1 MSNERK
7 LRKFIREEIRNA
19 LRQSGSGKGRLDE
32 SVMGITDMPAVNS
45 ATSFQKN
52 NEDFSYDPNAVSKMA
67 DRDRKR
73 KNMNSGGGGNRM
85 ARSSSD
91 TRGNKTTTPGGPGGP
106 DKTGFDKDGKRIVFE
121 DTQSNDR
128 VSLWI
133 EGNNLVCE
141 YKSEQNGTQK
151 TKLSEQKTREVIES
165 ILEDNFQI

>member
-1 MSNERK
+1 MSQERK
-7 LRKFIREEIRNA
+7 LRKFIREEIRAA
-19 LRQSGSGKGRLDE
+19 LHQSGSNKERLDE

-45 ATSFQKN
+45 ATSFQKS
-52 NEDFSYDPNAVSKMA
+52 NEDFSYDPNAVSQMA

-73 KNMNSGGGGNRM
+73 QSMKNGGGNRM

-91 TRGNKTTTPGGPGGP
+91 TTGNKTTTPGGPGGP
-106 DKTGFDKDGKRIVFE
+106 DKTGFDKNGKRIVFE
-121 DTQSNDR
+121 DTQSSDR

-141 YKSEQNGTQK
+141 YKSETNGTQK